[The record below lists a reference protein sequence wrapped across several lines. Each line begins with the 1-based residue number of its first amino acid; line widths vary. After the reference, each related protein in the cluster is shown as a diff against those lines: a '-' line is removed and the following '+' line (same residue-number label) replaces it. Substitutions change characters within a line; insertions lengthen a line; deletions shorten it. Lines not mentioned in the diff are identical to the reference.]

1 MSSATIDG
9 FAACQPDL
17 LLRLYLVKTF
27 SYKGETLLGKVKKVA
42 PKRPEL
48 VSYFLRPKGQTKMK
62 HF

>member
-27 SYKGETLLGKVKKVA
+27 SYQGETLLGKVKKSSSKKTGVNNLLS
-42 PKRPEL
+42 K
-48 VSYFLRPKGQTKMK
+48 T
-62 HF
+62 